1 MSQIDRKVHVRTII
15 AVTKMMICEFFI
27 PAYTVAEL
35 GEMFPRH
42 YQIYSYP
49 IAYDKKLWDCTSSHE
64 KLQTTEGWE
73 RGQSGCPPMFADTEA
88 DARAKMLIYLKE
100 NKLI

>member
-1 MSQIDRKVHVRTII
+1 
-15 AVTKMMICEFFI
+15 MMTCEFFI